1 MKRLFAGLALVVLAL
16 LIVAA
21 WIITRAPSRERLGEP
36 AMTGQQGP
44 GEPSVQPGRP
54 EINLRVNG
62 LAPKTEP
69 FVLMQG
75 EPLLVEFQL
84 RHPDRH
90 AKEPILLEPPTGSWA
105 ERAKILVT
113 DGRGTP
119 SAWRFVVTGKPS
131 PGGLALQPAAVTTLV
146 LRMEEGARAAVI
158 PGSYRMIARLDLEDG
173 RGFRGTVDSEAAS
186 VNVVAAPAS
195 PVGMALGRRQLLRV
209 RDALLRG
216 DVAAAEVAA
225 TEMQRAEPRRPEG
238 FIGMAL
244 VEEAKGQRSRAI
256 QSVELAISRV
266 SGGDPDRVARGDKAN
281 PGGLME
287 PKQPPKA
294 VPVEYF
300 ELLRRIERL
309 PPVNPPKR

>member
-1 MKRLFAGLALVVLAL
+1 VKRLFAGLALVV
-16 LIVAA
+16 VAA
-21 WIITRAPSRERLGEP
+21 LITLTIVIIRDTP
-36 AMTGQQGP
+36 AAGSGDAAAAQAG
-44 GEPSVQPGRP
+44 VP
-54 EINLRVNG
+54 EISLRLNG
-62 LAPKTEP
+62 FAPGTKP
-69 FVLMQG
+69 FVLTQG

-131 PGGLALQPAAVTTLV
+131 PGGLALQPAAVSTLV
-146 LRMEEGARAAVI
+146 LRMEEGARAAII
-158 PGSYRMIARLDLEDG
+158 PGSYRLIARLDLEDS

-266 SGGDPDRVARGDKAN
+266 SGGDPDEVARGGSKAN
-281 PGGLME
+281 PGGRIE

>member
-1 MKRLFAGLALVVLAL
+1 MKRLFAGLALVV
-16 LIVAA
+16 VAA
-21 WIITRAPSRERLGEP
+21 LTTLTIVIIRDTP
-36 AMTGQQGP
+36 AAGSGDAAAAQAG
-44 GEPSVQPGRP
+44 VP
-54 EINLRVNG
+54 EISLRLNG
-62 LAPKTEP
+62 FAPGTKP
-69 FVLMQG
+69 FVLTQG

-90 AKEPILLEPPTGSWA
+90 AKETILLEPPTGSWA

-131 PGGLALQPAAVTTLV
+131 PGGLALKPAAVTTLV
-146 LRMEEGARAAVI
+146 LRMDEQARAAIV
-158 PGSYRMIARLDLEDG
+158 PGSYKMIARLELADG

-209 RDALLRG
+209 RDSLLSG
-216 DVAAAEVAA
+216 DLARAESAA
-225 TEMQRAEPRRPEG
+225 TEMQRAAPRRPEG

-244 VEEAKGQRSRAI
+244 VQEAKGERSGALL
-256 QSVELAISRV
+256 SVDLAISRAI
-266 SGGDPDRVARGDKAN
+266 GGDVEEAAQQNKGVSRPERGK
-281 PGGLME
+281 
-287 PKQPPKA
+287 PPKMA
-294 VPVEYF
+294 PVEYY

-309 PPVNPPKR
+309 PPISPQNK